1 MAAVRV
7 VALVVGA
14 VDAVVVA
21 MEGGAA
27 AARKAASAVAAAT
40 VRAEEVAVKVVA
52 RLAVR

>member
-1 MAAVRV
+1 MERV

-14 VDAVVVA
+14 VDAVVEA
-21 MEGGAA
+21 MEVVTALVW
-27 AARKAASAVAAAT
+27 KAASAVAAAT